1 MKKNY
6 CILKTFGPLNEFEYF
21 FHCECCFQI
30 LCLNAADRDATAC
43 TELLAVV
50 YCVNIYAS

>member
-1 MKKNY
+1 MSLKNMS
-6 CILKTFGPLNEFEYF
+6 LNISFIANVVF
-21 FHCECCFQI
+21 KFCVLMLHFC
-30 LCLNAADRDATAC
+30 RDATAC